1 MTLHVCISVTLWHGH
16 LKYNNDKSIPELQM
30 AALLIL
36 GFSERPV
43 RHSAISLV
51 NLGCFGLEIQILVSH
66 VLPSVC
72 YVTVTGKRH
81 Q

>member
-1 MTLHVCISVTLWHGH
+1 MTSHVCISATLKRRD
-16 LKYNNDKSIPELQM
+16 LIYKDDKSIPELQM
-30 AALLIL
+30 AALMIL

-51 NLGCFGLEIQILVSH
+51 NLGCFGLETQILVS
-66 VLPSVC
+66 LFFL
-72 YVTVTGKRH
+72 YVIL

>member
-1 MTLHVCISVTLWHGH
+1 MTSHVRISATLKRRD
-16 LKYNNDKSIPELQM
+16 LKYKDDKSIPELQM
-30 AALLIL
+30 AALMIL

-51 NLGCFGLEIQILVSH
+51 NLGCFGLETQILVSFFF
-66 VLPSVC
+66 L
-72 YVTVTGKRH
+72 YVIL